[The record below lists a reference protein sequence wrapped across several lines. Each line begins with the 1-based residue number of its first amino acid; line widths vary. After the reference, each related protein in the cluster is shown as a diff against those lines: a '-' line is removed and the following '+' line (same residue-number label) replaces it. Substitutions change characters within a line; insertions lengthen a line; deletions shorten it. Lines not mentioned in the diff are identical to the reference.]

1 MLSSKLPACDGK
13 KSRLIKEQKRG
24 GLLGSLEIR
33 TPLSQIPLVGP
44 FFLLRYKINEKVSKL
59 Y

>member
-13 KSRLIKEQKRG
+13 KSRFIKEQERG

-33 TPLSQIPLVGP
+33 TPLS
-44 FFLLRYKINEKVSKL
+44 
-59 Y
+59 